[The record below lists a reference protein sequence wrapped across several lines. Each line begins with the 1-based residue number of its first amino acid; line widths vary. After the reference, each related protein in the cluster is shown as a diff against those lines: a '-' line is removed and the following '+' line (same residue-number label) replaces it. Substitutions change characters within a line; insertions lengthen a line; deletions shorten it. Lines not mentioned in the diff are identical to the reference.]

1 VARRLNKTL
10 RNFQFNKQLSAN
22 VALPFKKDWY
32 EKDPFT
38 YIKHAAKES

>member
-1 VARRLNKTL
+1 MSL
-10 RNFQFNKQLSAN
+10 N

-38 YIKHAAKES
+38 YIKYAEEAPQPGA